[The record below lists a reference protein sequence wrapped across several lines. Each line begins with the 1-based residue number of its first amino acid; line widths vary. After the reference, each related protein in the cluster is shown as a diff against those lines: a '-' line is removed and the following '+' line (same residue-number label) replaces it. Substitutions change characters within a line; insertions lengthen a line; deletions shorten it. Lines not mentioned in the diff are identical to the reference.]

1 MLHYHRRNN
10 ISLLCSEWEQVV
22 LLHYDCQEKL
32 VKIKKSALLSKVL
45 NFFFEFFEII
55 LKKFARINQAFA
67 KSIRDVWLSLTVY

>member
-32 VKIKKSALLSKVL
+32 VKIKKSFFKSQTSLSIGL
-45 NFFFEFFEII
+45 FYY
-55 LKKFARINQAFA
+55 LRSS
-67 KSIRDVWLSLTVY
+67 KSIKRLRNQLGMYG

>member
-32 VKIKKSALLSKVL
+32 VKIKKSALLSKIL
-45 NFFFEFFEII
+45 NLFSEFFLNFFEII
-55 LKKFARINQAFA
+55 LKKGSVNQS
-67 KSIRDVWLSLTVY
+67 SIREIN

>member
-32 VKIKKSALLSKVL
+32 VKIKKSALLSKFM
-45 NFFFEFFEII
+45 NSFFEII